1 LRRRDDAQALLA
13 PALEGFSSTP
23 EMPEAEALLSRL
35 PEPGGRA
42 SRRALEPN

>member
-1 LRRRDDAQALLA
+1 MPSSR